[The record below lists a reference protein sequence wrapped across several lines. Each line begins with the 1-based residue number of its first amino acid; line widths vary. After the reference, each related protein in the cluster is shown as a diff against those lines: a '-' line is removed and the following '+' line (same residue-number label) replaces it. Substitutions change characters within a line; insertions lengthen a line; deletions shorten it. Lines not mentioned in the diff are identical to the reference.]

1 MNIAVITGASAGI
14 GRELVYAVDK
24 DAEYD
29 EIWVI
34 ARRKERLE
42 ELRGKCRN
50 PIRPIALDLSDLSSI
65 DAYQALLEQ
74 EQPEIKMLVN
84 AAGCGVFGPFAEA
97 DRKKLISSAQL
108 NSLALTGMC
117 HASLPYMHSGS
128 NIINMGS
135 NSAWQ
140 PVPFQA
146 VYGASKSYV
155 LSLSRAL
162 GRELRPQGI
171 HVMCVC
177 PGWIKTEFQQV
188 AHHDEFIRYVDKWY
202 GPDEVAAQA
211 MKDADAFY
219 QRLSSRMER
228 RYLVDASQTEKER
241 KRLEARNQ
249 EIDGMFLSLYT
260 DKAKGVLTE
269 QRFMKLTAALEQEQ
283 EANQKRLHD
292 LAVMQS
298 RADAQESEVRTF
310 IKEIRRYAAIEEL
323 DESVLNRLISKIL
336 IGEVKKVDGQKVQE
350 VRIVYNFVGEIPEIA
365 A

>member
-24 DAEYD
+24 DARYD

-42 ELRGKCRN
+42 ELRDKCTN

-97 DRKKLISSAQL
+97 DRKKLLASAQL
-108 NSLALTGMC
+108 NSL
-117 HASLPYMHSGS
+117 
-128 NIINMGS
+128 INMGS

-140 PVPFQA
+140 PVPYQA

-188 AHHDEFIRYVDKWY
+188 AHHDEYIRYVDKWY

-211 MKDADAFY
+211 MQDLKKKKSVSILGHPVRR
-219 QRLSSRMER
+219 QVRLVK
-228 RYLVDASQTEKER
+228 LLPVDT
-241 KRLEARNQ
+241 
-249 EIDGMFLSLYT
+249 
-260 DKAKGVLTE
+260 
-269 QRFMKLTAALEQEQ
+269 
-283 EANQKRLHD
+283 
-292 LAVMQS
+292 VMDIWCKQ
-298 RADAQESEVRTF
+298 QG
-310 IKEIRRYAAIEEL
+310 IE
-323 DESVLNRLISKIL
+323 
-336 IGEVKKVDGQKVQE
+336 
-350 VRIVYNFVGEIPEIA
+350 
-365 A
+365 

>member
-1 MNIAVITGASAGI
+1 
-14 GRELVYAVDK
+14 
-24 DAEYD
+24 
-29 EIWVI
+29 
-34 ARRKERLE
+34 
-42 ELRGKCRN
+42 
-50 PIRPIALDLSDLSSI
+50 
-65 DAYQALLEQ
+65 
-74 EQPEIKMLVN
+74 ML
-84 AAGCGVFGPFAEA
+84 FRSEA
-97 DRKKLISSAQL
+97 DCKKLISSAQL

-211 MKDADAFY
+211 MKDLKKKKSVSILGHPVRR
-219 QRLSSRMER
+219 QVRLVK
-228 RYLVDASQTEKER
+228 LLPVDT
-241 KRLEARNQ
+241 
-249 EIDGMFLSLYT
+249 
-260 DKAKGVLTE
+260 
-269 QRFMKLTAALEQEQ
+269 
-283 EANQKRLHD
+283 
-292 LAVMQS
+292 VMDIWCKQ
-298 RADAQESEVRTF
+298 QG
-310 IKEIRRYAAIEEL
+310 IE
-323 DESVLNRLISKIL
+323 
-336 IGEVKKVDGQKVQE
+336 
-350 VRIVYNFVGEIPEIA
+350 
-365 A
+365 